1 MRREQRA
8 QPRKSVNFRVLT
20 ASGEDQGEGTLIDI
34 SLSGALIESRTVRP
48 RLGAPV
54 KIVISTDRGSASV
67 EIVGTVARHA
77 QDGFAIEF
85 AKTTRLIRRLVER
98 GKVGL

>member
-8 QPRKSVNFRVLT
+8 QSRKSVNFRVLT

-34 SLSGALIESRTVRP
+34 SLSGALIESSTFRP

-54 KIVISTDRGSASV
+54 KIVITTDRESASE

-77 QDGFAIEF
+77 PGGFAIHF
-85 AKTTRLIRRLVER
+85 AKTTPLVRRLVER
-98 GKVGL
+98 GKLGL